1 MKTMLLSNCHD
12 KFIFPLVLA
21 VEGFALG
28 LIFFSFSF
36 CLLFHDAKK
45 ILVLKQIILFWN
57 ISGFGK

>member
-28 LIFFSFSF
+28 LIFFFRFHSVCCFMMPKKNLSFETNN
-36 CLLFHDAKK
+36 L
-45 ILVLKQIILFWN
+45 ILEYFWVR
-57 ISGFGK
+57 

>member
-1 MKTMLLSNCHD
+1 MLLSNCHD

-28 LIFFSFSF
+28 LIFFFR
-36 CLLFHDAKK
+36 FHSVCCFMMPKK

>member
-28 LIFFSFSF
+28 LIFFFSFSF

-45 ILVLKQIILFWN
+45 NLSFETNNLILEYFWVR
-57 ISGFGK
+57 

>member
-28 LIFFSFSF
+28 LIFFSFSC

-45 ILVLKQIILFWN
+45 NLSFETNNLILEYFWVQ
-57 ISGFGK
+57 